1 MLKHGC
7 DDIRVVYLTACT
19 EFGAEQGKE
28 AVQDGRAVF
37 GYLEDLLETL
47 HIRDRGSHRQWEGC
61 GLRPGHHSQVLA

>member
-47 HIRDRGSHRQWEGC
+47 HIRDRGSHGSARDVAC
-61 GLRPGHHSQVLA
+61 GRVTTVLA